1 MRKFLLYMTAMW
13 AWATAGA
20 QTLNVQLGEVVYQIP
35 ASQAGEMVYE
45 NGQTVTI
52 MGKTFALSDI
62 TQMYL
67 DNSVV
72 TDNSVGIDYQGSE
85 ARVTVAGNIAKY
97 LTISANKAHVSF
109 IQSAELLD
117 EITYTLSGTTTDGSF
132 YMDGELKA
140 SIVLN
145 GVTLTNPDSA
155 AINIRNGKRIGI
167 ELAEG
172 TTSTLV
178 DGVGGSQKACL
189 AVKGHTEFKGGGTL
203 NLTGRT
209 AHAFWGKEYVQL
221 KKSTGTINI
230 LGAVGDG
237 FNVNQYFQMNGGT
250 VNINNVGDD
259 GLQLSYKTDDDDQII
274 PLSDDEDNTAEVI
287 VNAGTLKIS
296 TTAVG
301 AKCIKSEN
309 KVTLHDGTL
318 TLKGSG
324 GIDTS
329 DSSDLS
335 YAAGIKAEDFT
346 QNGGTIE
353 MTISGTAGRGV
364 SADHITTNG
373 GTLTISNSGAPQTVA
388 SDVKSAKG
396 LKGEYVAL
404 NAGTITITMTGNAGK
419 GIVAGNGTK
428 STSGGGGRMAPAW
441 APMKAPMMAPMM
453 APDARPG
460 GGGMGGGTTYTNV
473 TGAYTQ
479 GTADGNG
486 PTLTV
491 STTGSAYSSSSAKAI
506 KAICQAVIYGG
517 ETTVTTKKDGAEGLE
532 SKTGIT
538 IHGGKHYLQC
548 YDDCIN
554 TSGKILFNGGVTVC
568 YSNGNDAVDSNAGTT
583 GAITINGGTCFAY
596 TSAGGPEEGFDCD
609 NNSYIQITGTGIG
622 ISAGGAQGGGSSSST
637 ISNAAQGYTF
647 LTSSI
652 SFTTGRYYTLAD
664 SNDQNLVTYSFAAN
678 VSSSLA
684 LITAKGMTSKGSYTI
699 KYSTTPPT
707 DATTVFHGLYL
718 GSSAKGTNSV
728 TSFTAK

>member
-1 MRKFLLYMTAMW
+1 MRKILLYMAAILLWT
-13 AWATAGA
+13 TTEA

-35 ASQAGEMVYE
+35 ASQAGDMVYE

-52 MGKTFALSDI
+52 MGKTLALSDI
-62 TQMYL
+62 SQMYI

-72 TDNSVGIDYQGSE
+72 TDNSVSIDYQGE
-85 ARVTVAGNIAKY
+85 TARVTVAGNIAKH
-97 LTISANKAHVSF
+97 LTISTNKAHVSL
-109 IQSAELLD
+109 IQSATLTD
-117 EITYTLSGTTTDGSF
+117 EITYTLSGTSTNGSF

-140 SIVLN
+140 SVVLN

-155 AINIRNGKRIGI
+155 AINIRNGKRISI

-178 DGVGGSQKACL
+178 DGVGGSQKACF
-189 AVKGHTEFKGGGTL
+189 AVKGHTEFKGAGTL
-203 NLTGRT
+203 NITGRT

-250 VNINNVGDD
+250 VNINNVSDD

-274 PLSDDEDNTAEVI
+274 PLTDDEDNTGEVI
-287 VNAGTLKIS
+287 INAGTLKIS
-296 TTAVG
+296 TTAAG

-309 KVTLHDGTL
+309 KVTVHDGTL

-329 DSSDLS
+329 DSSDPS
-335 YAAGIKAEDFT
+335 YTAGVKAEDFT
-346 QNGGTIE
+346 QNGGTVE
-353 MTISGTAGRGV
+353 MTISGAAGRGV

-373 GTLTISNSGAPQTVA
+373 GLLTINNSGAPQTVS

-396 LKGEYVAL
+396 LKGEYIAL
-404 NAGTITITMTGNAGK
+404 NAGIITIAMTGNAGK
-419 GIVAGNGTK
+419 GIAAGNGTK
-428 STSGGGGRMAPAW
+428 STSGGGGWFAPAR
-441 APMKAPMMAPMM
+441 APMMAPARAPMM
-453 APDARPG
+453 APGGRPG

-506 KAICQAVIYGG
+506 KAICAAVIYGG
-517 ETTVTTKKDGAEGLE
+517 ETTVTTKTNGAEGLE

-538 IHGGKHYLQC
+538 INGGKHYLQC

-554 TSGKILFNGGVTVC
+554 TSGKIVFNGGITVC

-583 GAITINGGTCFAY
+583 GAITIGNGTCFAY

-609 NNSYIQITGTGIG
+609 NNSYIQITGNGTCIG
-622 ISAGGAQGGGSSSST
+622 AGGAQGGGSSSST

-647 LTSSI
+647 LTNTI
-652 SFTTGRYYTLAD
+652 SYTSGRYYTLAD
-664 SNDQNLVTYSFAAN
+664 SNDQNLATFSFAAN
-678 VSSSLA
+678 VSSSLS
-684 LITAKGMTSKGSYTI
+684 LITAKGMTSKGSYNI
-699 KYSTTPPT
+699 KYSTTAPT
-707 DATTVFHGLYL
+707 DAATVFHGLYL